1 MVPPM
6 IIEGMRMAIKRS
18 TAGDLSLG
26 MDGIGKPPWHA
37 LAQVLAKAMT
47 ITMQWQL
54 ATGYILGAVDHGIRT
69 HVHRKDTPPVV
80 ANTHVA
86 NCFALYGKIP
96 RYFPWGFFQIAGNSL
111 WVLEPL
117 LVKRGGQFLRK
128 NRTPRIHPLPAPDP
142 LFVLKQLF
150 VFSF

>member
-6 IIEGMRMAIKRS
+6 IIGGMRMAIKRS

-54 ATGYILGAVDHGIRT
+54 ATGYILEAVDHGIQT
-69 HVHRKDTPPVV
+69 HVQQKNMLPVV
-80 ANTHVA
+80 ANAHVA
-86 NCFALYGKIP
+86 NCFAWSVNIP
-96 RYFPWGFFQIAGNSL
+96 THFPWGFPQIGGSSL
-111 WVLEPL
+111 CNGSET
-117 LVKRGGQFLRK
+117 RRTNFL
-128 NRTPRIHPLPAPDP
+128 
-142 LFVLKQLF
+142 
-150 VFSF
+150 